1 MVSIFVTVF
10 LPVQVL
16 LCEAHWTAIYY
27 KKDGK
32 EIKSIIIIIIML
44 CEIQALAQTAGLE
57 TSSF

>member
-1 MVSIFVTVF
+1 LILFFYQYGLNICHYVF
-10 LPVQVL
+10 
-16 LCEAHWTAIYY
+16 AIYY

-32 EIKSIIIIIIML
+32 EIKSIIIIIIIIML